1 MKTKKAFTLVELL
14 VVIAILAILATATIV
29 GFTAFTQKAKLSNL
43 EGELKQV
50 TELLQL
56 EDYYNDHFEISN
68 GKIYNTDT
76 KENADDEVANLS
88 TLLSSCSDPELRERA
103 SRLSYV
109 TEGTVNY
116 VQLTGDDGLWAR
128 WNVKTGE
135 ITSGKTN

>member
-29 GFTAFTQKAKLSNL
+29 GFTAFTEKAKLSNL

-56 EDYYNDHFEISN
+56 EDYYNDKFAITEDGI
-68 GKIYNTDT
+68 KLV
-76 KENADDEVANLS
+76 DDVTFA
-88 TLLSSCSDPELRERA
+88 TLLTTENCSDPELIERA

-116 VQLTGDDGLWAR
+116 VQLTGDDGLLWAK
-128 WNVKTGE
+128 WNVATGE